1 MITVILVRHADIDLP
16 PRTGDPPL
24 NAAGRRRAET
34 LAHVVGPTG
43 ATSLFT
49 STFRRTIQ
57 TMQPLATQAGL
68 VPQPVP
74 TPDVWAQQVAAGA
87 LGEVVVVAGHSNTV
101 PEMLEALGVPPPA
114 PPIDEREFDNLFV
127 ATVAGP
133 GNAHVAHLKYGKPPP
148 RLTT

>member
-16 PRTGDPPL
+16 RRSDDPPL
-24 NAAGRRRAET
+24 NAAGRRRAEM
-34 LAHVVGPTG
+34 LAYIVRRAG

-49 STFRRTIQ
+49 STFLRTVQ

-68 VPQPVP
+68 VPQAVP
-74 TPDVWAQQVAAGA
+74 TANEWAQQVVAGA

-114 PPIDEREFDNLFV
+114 PPIGESEFDNLFV
-127 ATVAGP
+127 ATVASP
-133 GNAHVAHLKYGKPPP
+133 GNTHVAHLRYGKPPP
-148 RLTT
+148 NLT

>member
-16 PRTGDPPL
+16 SRSSDPPL
-24 NAAGRRRAET
+24 NAAGRRRAEMF
-34 LAHVVGPTG
+34 AHVIGPAG

-49 STFRRTIQ
+49 STFLRTVQ
-57 TMQPLATQAGL
+57 TVQPLATQAGL

-74 TPDVWAQQVAAGA
+74 TPDEWAQQVVAGA

-114 PPIDEREFDNLFV
+114 PPIGEREFDNLFV
-127 ATVAGP
+127 AAVASP
-133 GNAHVAHLKYGKPPP
+133 GNAHVVHLRYGKPSPK
-148 RLTT
+148 LIT